1 MMALVPTD
9 VHLDQEAAALAERLD
24 LLLIRLDTQW
34 LRPVKDR
41 NCFPLRQRMR
51 DRVVTDK
58 KGH

>member
-1 MMALVPTD
+1 MLVPTD
-9 VHLDQEAAALAERLD
+9 GQLDQEAAELAERLD

-41 NCFPLRQRMR
+41 HVFPLRQRMR

-58 KGH
+58 KGQP